1 MYLIGIG
8 GGTCSGKS
16 TLARRLRRR
25 LGAGCSLV
33 PMDNYYLA
41 RRVGESLEERAAL
54 NHDLP
59 GAFDWSLLRA
69 HLRALGEGE
78 AVEMPL
84 YDFALHNRTSLTKTV
99 EPREVVVLEGLFALH
114 DREIRAAISPGIFL
128 DSTTEQRRLRRLYR
142 DQAERGAE
150 RAYSERKFDSM
161 VEPAYHLHVEPTR
174 RWADLVS
181 DNLDEAEAAVA
192 DRLAG
197 LL

>member
-25 LGAGCSLV
+25 LGADCSLV

-41 RRVGESLEERAAL
+41 RRVGEGLEERAAL

-59 GAFDWSLLRA
+59 GAFDWPLLRA
-69 HLRALGEGE
+69 HLRALGGGG

-84 YDFALHNRTSLTKTV
+84 YDFALHNRTSRTETV
-99 EPREVVVLEGLFALH
+99 GPREAVVLEGLFALH
-114 DREIRAAISPGIFL
+114 DREIRAAISLGLFL
-128 DSTTEQRRLRRLYR
+128 DSTAEQRRLRRLRR
-142 DQAERGAE
+142 DLAERGAG
-150 RAYSERKFDSM
+150 RAYTERKFDSM
-161 VEPAYHLHVEPTR
+161 VEPAYRRHVEPTR

-197 LL
+197 LH